1 MISENLHY
9 IHKCR
14 EFFINRWSQ
23 AAIAGILGEAIY
35 APYDITGN
43 QIKYLNVLYQLV
55 K

>member
-1 MISENLHY
+1 LIIGGVTFTNAGNLIIY
-9 IHKCR
+9 
-14 EFFINRWSQ
+14 RWSQ